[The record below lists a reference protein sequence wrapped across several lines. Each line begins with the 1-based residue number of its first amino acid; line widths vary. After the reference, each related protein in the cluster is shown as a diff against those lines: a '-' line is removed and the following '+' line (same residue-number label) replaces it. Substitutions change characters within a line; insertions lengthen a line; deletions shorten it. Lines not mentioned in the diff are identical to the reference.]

1 MQLGLRSLAEGDVPP
16 MGLQGVI
23 LSWSG
28 VVADDENLHL
38 QAINQLLVEENL
50 RPWNLCWPKSGSP
63 GQRELYRLQYLGR
76 PDRERLPALWGDQ
89 GRVLSPNN
97 WKSC

>member
-1 MQLGLRSLAEGDVPP
+1 

-76 PDRERLPALWGDQ
+76 PDRERLPALWGSR
-89 GRVLSPNN
+89 GGCSTPSS